1 MNTEVD
7 VVLSG
12 IVNLD
17 FIESGK
23 NYFLNA
29 DGTLGNEGTILVMQG
44 IGKGRGVFT
53 RPTVSV
59 THASAPV
66 GTLVSS
72 WSADVPFG
80 WLECNGSLIKAKD
93 YPALFTTSFGNH
105 ESIKVK
111 TISGSENILVFA
123 YDGNIPANTPLNMS
137 AHGLVVV
144 MSCRQGLLTVTSSK
158 PFTLLQTAPH
168 SLQELTS
175 ADPND
180 FFLPTKVELRLKWIV
195 KT

>member
-12 IVNLD
+12 MVNLD

-66 GTLVSS
+66 GTLMAS